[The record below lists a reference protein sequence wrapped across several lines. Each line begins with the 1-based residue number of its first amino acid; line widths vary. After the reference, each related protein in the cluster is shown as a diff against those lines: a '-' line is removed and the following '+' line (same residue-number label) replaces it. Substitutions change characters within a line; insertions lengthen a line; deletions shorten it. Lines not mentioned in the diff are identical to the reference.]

1 MWMDGIVHTTL
12 SSTAIRAYPRRVAG
26 RRTNLALML
35 LLLGALGTGALAYAT
50 GTGWARLWVIAHG
63 VVGLGI
69 VVLAPWKS
77 VIVRRGFARRR
88 RGWVISLVF
97 AVLVAVAIAFG
108 VFHATGI
115 VVSIGEIT
123 SLQIHVGSA
132 VLAIA
137 LGLLHVLAKRV
148 RMQRTD
154 VTRRNL
160 LRTGALL
167 GATGVAYAAVEGLV
181 RATSLPGADR
191 RFTGSYETGSF
202 RPGEMPVTQW
212 LNDPVPSIDSG
223 GWRLLVRSGAESRE
237 WTYDEITEFEDRLRA
252 TIDCTGGW
260 FAQQDWEGVRLSR
273 LFPDI
278 GEARSLSVVSATG
291 YGRRFPIRDISSLL
305 LATRVGGQ
313 PLGAGHGFPARVVA
327 PGRRGFWWVKW
338 VERMELSTTPWWWQP
353 PFPVT

>member
-1 MWMDGIVHTTL
+1 M
-12 SSTAIRAYPRRVAG
+12 AG
-26 RRTNLALML
+26 RRTNLALMIL
-35 LLLGALGTGALAYAT
+35 LIGALLTGALAYAT
-50 GTGWARLWVIAHG
+50 GTGWGRLWIVAHG
-63 VVGLGI
+63 IVGLGI

-77 VIVRRGFARRR
+77 VIVRRGLARRR
-88 RGWVISLVF
+88 RGWAISPAF
-97 AVLVAVAIAFG
+97 AVLVAVAIVFG
-108 VFHATGI
+108 VLHATGI
-115 VVSIGEIT
+115 LISIGEIT
-123 SLQIHVGSA
+123 SLQIHVGAAILA
-132 VLAIA
+132 VA

-154 VTRRNL
+154 LTRRNL

-167 GATGVAYAAVEGLV
+167 GATGVAYAAAEGLV

-202 RPGEMPVTQW
+202 RPEDMPVTQW
-212 LNDPVPSIDSG
+212 LNDSVPSIDADA
-223 GWRLLVRSGAESRE
+223 WRLLVHTGSETRE
-237 WTYDEITEFEDRLRA
+237 WTYAELAEFDDRLRA

-260 FAQQDWEGVRLSR
+260 YAEQDWEGVRLSR
-273 LFPDI
+273 LFPDV
-278 GEARSLSVVSATG
+278 GEARSLSVVSTTG
-291 YGRRFPIRDISSLL
+291 YGRRFPVRDLPNLL

-338 VERMELSTTPWWWQP
+338 VERMELAATPWWWQP

>member
-1 MWMDGIVHTTL
+1 M
-12 SSTAIRAYPRRVAG
+12 AG
-26 RRTNLALML
+26 RRTNLALMAL
-35 LLLGALGTGALAYAT
+35 LIGALFTGALAYAT

-69 VVLAPWKS
+69 VALAPWKS
-77 VIVRRGFARRR
+77 VIVRRGLARRR
-88 RGWVISLVF
+88 RGWVISLAF
-97 AVLVAVAIAFG
+97 AVLVAVAITFG
-108 VFHATGI
+108 ILHATGV
-115 VVSIGEIT
+115 VVSLGEIT
-123 SLQIHVGSA
+123 SLQIHVGA
-132 VLAIA
+132 ALLAIA

-154 VTRRNL
+154 LTRRNL

-202 RPGEMPVTQW
+202 RPGYMPVTQW
-212 LNDPVPSIDSG
+212 LNDSVPSIESAE
-223 GWRLLVRSGAESRE
+223 WRLTVGAGSTERV
-237 WTYDEITEFEDRLRA
+237 WTYDELARFEDRVRA

-260 FAQQDWEGVRLSR
+260 FAEQDWEGVRLSR
-273 LFPDI
+273 LFPDV
-278 GEARSLSVVSATG
+278 GEARSLSVGSTTG
-291 YGRRFPIRDISSLL
+291 YGRRFPVRDLPNLL
-305 LATRVGGQ
+305 LATRVGGV
-313 PLGAGHGFPARVVA
+313 PLSPGHGFPARIVA

-338 VERMELSTTPWWWQP
+338 VQRMELSTVPWWWQP

>member
-1 MWMDGIVHTTL
+1 M
-12 SSTAIRAYPRRVAG
+12 AG
-26 RRTNLALML
+26 RRTTLALML
-35 LLLGALGTGALAYAT
+35 LLLGALVTGALAYAT

-77 VIVRRGFARRR
+77 VIVRRGLTRRR

-97 AVLVAVAIAFG
+97 AVLVAVAIVSG
-108 VFHATGI
+108 ILHATGI
-115 VVSIGEIT
+115 LVSLGEIT

-132 VLAIA
+132 ILAIA

-148 RMQRTD
+148 RLQRTD

-167 GATGVAYAAVEGLV
+167 GATGVAYAAVEGIV
-181 RATSLPGADR
+181 RAASLPGADR

-202 RPGEMPVTQW
+202 RPEDMPVTQW
-212 LNDPVPSIDSG
+212 LNDTVPSIVPG
-223 GWRLLVRSGAESRE
+223 EWRLLVGAGSEARE
-237 WTYDEITEFEDRLRA
+237 WTYDELARFEDRVRA
-252 TIDCTGGW
+252 PIDCTGGW
-260 FAQQDWEGVRLSR
+260 FAQQGWGGVRLSR
-273 LFPDI
+273 LFPEG

-291 YGRRFPIRDISSLL
+291 YGRRFPVRDIPNLL

-338 VERMELSTTPWWWQP
+338 VERMELSATPWWWQP

>member
-1 MWMDGIVHTTL
+1 M
-12 SSTAIRAYPRRVAG
+12 AG
-26 RRTNLALML
+26 RRTNLALMVL
-35 LLLGALGTGALAYAT
+35 LIGALLTGGLAYAT
-50 GTGWARLWVIAHG
+50 GTGWARLWIVAHG
-63 VVGLGI
+63 IVGLGI

-77 VIVRRGFARRR
+77 VIVRRGLGRRR
-88 RGWVISLVF
+88 RGWLISLVF
-97 AVLVAVAIAFG
+97 AVLVAVAIVSG
-108 VFHATGI
+108 ILHATGI
-115 VVSIGEIT
+115 LVSLGEIT

-132 VLAIA
+132 ILAIA

-148 RMQRTD
+148 RLQRTD

-167 GATGVAYAAVEGLV
+167 GATGVAYAAVEGIV
-181 RATSLPGADR
+181 RAASLPGADR

-202 RPGEMPVTQW
+202 RPEDMPVTQW
-212 LNDPVPSIDSG
+212 LNDTVPSIDPG
-223 GWRLLVRSGAESRE
+223 EWRLLVGAGSEARE
-237 WTYDEITEFEDRLRA
+237 WTYDELAGFEDRVRA

-260 FAQQDWEGVRLSR
+260 FAEQDWEGVRLSR
-273 LFPDI
+273 LFPEG

-291 YGRRFPIRDISSLL
+291 YGRRFPVRDIPNLL

-338 VERMELSTTPWWWQP
+338 VERMELSATPWWWQP

>member
-1 MWMDGIVHTTL
+1 M
-12 SSTAIRAYPRRVAG
+12 AG
-26 RRTNLALML
+26 RRTNLALMVL
-35 LLLGALGTGALAYAT
+35 LISALFTGALAYAT

-63 VVGLGI
+63 IVGLGI

-77 VIVRRGFARRR
+77 VIVRRGMARRR
-88 RGWVISLVF
+88 RGWMISLVF
-97 AVLVAVAIAFG
+97 AVVVAVAILFG
-108 VFHATGI
+108 IFHATGI
-115 VVSIGEIT
+115 LVSIGDVT
-123 SLQIHVGSA
+123 SLQIHVGAA

-154 VTRRNL
+154 VSRRNL
-160 LRTGALL
+160 LKTGALL

-181 RATSLPGADR
+181 RVSSLPGADR

-212 LNDPVPSIDSG
+212 LNDPVPSLDASE
-223 GWRLLVRSGAESRE
+223 WRLVVGAGPTTRE
-237 WTYDEITEFEDRLRA
+237 WTYDELAEFDDRIRA

-260 FAQQDWEGVRLSR
+260 FAEQDWVGVRVSR
-273 LFPDI
+273 LFPDL
-278 GEARSLSVVSATG
+278 GEARSVSVVSATG
-291 YGRRFPIRDISSLL
+291 YGRRFPVRDIPNLL
-305 LATRVGGQ
+305 LATRVGGA
-313 PLGAGHGFPARVVA
+313 PLSSGHGFPARIVS

-353 PFPVT
+353 

>member
-1 MWMDGIVHTTL
+1 M
-12 SSTAIRAYPRRVAG
+12 AG
-26 RRTNLALML
+26 RRTNLALMVL
-35 LLLGALGTGALAYAT
+35 LVGALLTGALAYAT
-50 GTGWARLWVIAHG
+50 GTGWARLWVILHG

-69 VVLAPWKS
+69 LTLAPWKS
-77 VIVRRGFARRR
+77 VIVRRGLARRR
-88 RGWVISLVF
+88 RGWVVSLAF
-97 AVLVAVAIAFG
+97 AVLVSVAIAFG
-108 VFHATGI
+108 ILHATGI
-115 VVSIGEIT
+115 LVSLGEVT
-123 SLQIHVGSA
+123 SLQIHVGA
-132 VLAIA
+132 ALLAIA

-167 GATGVAYAAVEGLV
+167 GATGVAYGAIEGLI

-191 RFTGSYETGSF
+191 RFTGSYEEGSF
-202 RPGEMPVTQW
+202 HPAEMPVTQW
-212 LNDPVPSIDSG
+212 LNDTVPSIDPG
-223 GWRLLVRSGAESRE
+223 KWRLLVGTHSGARE
-237 WTYDEITEFEDRLRA
+237 WTYDEVAGFDDRLRA

-260 FAQQDWEGVRLSR
+260 FADQDWQGVRLSR
-273 LFPDI
+273 LFPEL

-291 YGRRFPIRDISSLL
+291 YGRRFPVPDLPNLL

-313 PLGAGHGFPARVVA
+313 PLSAGHGFPARVVA

-353 PFPVT
+353 PFPAT

>member
-1 MWMDGIVHTTL
+1 M
-12 SSTAIRAYPRRVAG
+12 AG
-26 RRTNLALML
+26 RRTNLALMIL
-35 LLLGALGTGALAYAT
+35 LIGALLTGALGYAT
-50 GTGWARLWVIAHG
+50 GTGWGRLWIVAHG
-63 VVGLGI
+63 IVGLGI

-77 VIVRRGFARRR
+77 VIVRRGLARRR
-88 RGWVISLVF
+88 RGWAISLAF
-97 AVLVAVAIAFG
+97 AVLVAVAIVFG
-108 VFHATGI
+108 VLHATGI
-115 VVSIGEIT
+115 LISIGEIT
-123 SLQIHVGSA
+123 SLQIHVGAAILA
-132 VLAIA
+132 VA

-154 VTRRNL
+154 LTRRNL

-167 GATGVAYAAVEGLV
+167 GATGVAYAAAEGLV

-202 RPGEMPVTQW
+202 RPEDMPVTQW
-212 LNDPVPSIDSG
+212 LNDSVPSIDADA
-223 GWRLLVRSGAESRE
+223 WRLLVHTGSETRE
-237 WTYDEITEFEDRLRA
+237 WTYAELAEFDDRLRA

-260 FAQQDWEGVRLSR
+260 YAEQDWEGVRLSR
-273 LFPDI
+273 LFPDV
-278 GEARSLSVVSATG
+278 GEARSLSVVSTTG
-291 YGRRFPIRDISSLL
+291 YGRRFPVRDLPNLL

-338 VERMELSTTPWWWQP
+338 VERMEISATPWWWQP

>member
-1 MWMDGIVHTTL
+1 M
-12 SSTAIRAYPRRVAG
+12 
-26 RRTNLALML
+26 ALL
-35 LLLGALGTGALAYAT
+35 IGALFTGALAYAT

-63 VVGLGI
+63 IVGLGI
-69 VVLAPWKS
+69 VALAPWKS
-77 VIVRRGFARRR
+77 VIVRRGLTRRR

-97 AVLVAVAIAFG
+97 AVLVAVAITFG
-108 VFHATGI
+108 ILHATG
-115 VVSIGEIT
+115 VVVALGEIT
-123 SLQIHVGSA
+123 SLQIHVGA
-132 VLAIA
+132 ALLAIA

-154 VTRRNL
+154 LTRRNF

-167 GATGVAYAAVEGLV
+167 GATGIAYAAVEGVV

-191 RFTGSYETGSF
+191 RFTGSYETGSHV
-202 RPGEMPVTQW
+202 PGEMPVTQW
-212 LNDPVPSIDSG
+212 LNDPVPSIDSAE
-223 GWRLLVRSGAESRE
+223 WRLMVGAGSTARE
-237 WTYDEITEFEDRLRA
+237 WTYDELAGFDDRLRA

-260 FAQQDWEGVRLSR
+260 FAEQDWEGVRLPR
-273 LFPDI
+273 LFADV

-291 YGRRFPIRDISSLL
+291 YSRRFPVRDLPNLL
-305 LATRVGGQ
+305 LATRVGGL
-313 PLGAGHGFPARVVA
+313 PLSPGHGFPVRIVA